1 MLTVLFLSFHGR
13 MPCSHVIN
21 NEVMKRAI
29 HPNEKMPIYWPRTAT
44 SKISKTV
51 NGRTNRRNEEEGK
64 FDDILDQRSARID
77 KDAPGGLRQSGRKTD
92 YE

>member
-29 HPNEKMPIYWPRTAT
+29 HPNEKMPVYWPRSAT
-44 SKISKTV
+44 SKITKTV
-51 NGRTNRRNEEEGK
+51 K
-64 FDDILDQRSARID
+64 VRSHELVLSDVLCRSQNWENVQTSDVRPRYVNLI
-77 KDAPGGLRQSGRKTD
+77 
-92 YE
+92 